1 VKNTQRALWATVC
14 LIVILVA
21 GCAALS
27 PQSTTQETLEERVK
41 NFMQAQIDRKW
52 DQAYSFFD
60 VSSREK
66 ISRESYLSQP
76 RKLSLKKYEIKE
88 IAVLPPGDRA
98 TVKVT
103 YDIFM
108 MGFEFKD
115 APQTQNWVKE
125 NGGWFI
131 NWSEQTAQKN
141 PFSSQEKQK

>member
-1 VKNTQRALWATVC
+1 VKNTERTLWAAVC

-27 PQSTTQETLEERVK
+27 PQSTKQETIEERVK

-60 VSSREK
+60 ASSRKET
-66 ISRESYLSQP
+66 SRESYLSRP
-76 RKLSLKKYEIKE
+76 RKLSFKRYEIKE
-88 IAVLPPGDRA
+88 ITVLPPGDRA

-108 MGFEFKD
+108 MGFEFQG
-115 APQTQNWVKE
+115 AAQTQNWVKE
-125 NGGWFI
+125 NGGWFVI
-131 NWSEQTAQKN
+131 WSEPTAQKN
-141 PFSSQEKQK
+141 PFSSEKKQK